1 MNLQTLTE
9 AFTELERR
17 ADTAFD
23 VTDPLDVAEPTDALA
38 RPVRAASRRVRLVPA
53 SAAAVLVL
61 GVVTGTA
68 LLARTGGSAPDGG
81 PAHVGAASAPATSS
95 SAAPVSRVP
104 RTAEQL
110 AQRLRTVLGDGAT
123 FTVTDTGTPVTLTA
137 PPAPPAPSA
146 AAAAASSAAA
156 SESAAASSAA
166 AGASAVPPVQA
177 TTVAATPAA
186 ATPAGAAIVGTLT
199 AAGRTGGFDLQIFQ
213 TAGGEKAA
221 WCDGG
226 TSPECTVRRLADGS
240 WLAVGRH
247 ALGTGAVTYQVNLI
261 RPDGVE
267 TLMHVSNERDPKG
280 GSEVLATQPPL
291 TTDQMIS
298 IVTAL

>member
-137 PPAPPAPSA
+137 PPAPSA

-177 TTVAATPAA
+177 TTVA